1 MSCGVDRRCSWDPAL
16 LWLWGRP
23 EATAPIR
30 ALAGEPPYAAG
41 AVLKRQKKKNYS
53 SINHKYLWNTYEQ
66 DIGFDGY
73 DALTHKK
80 IQLCIS

>member
-1 MSCGVDRRCSWDPAL
+1 MLRGQFSKD
-16 LWLWGRP
+16 
-23 EATAPIR
+23 
-30 ALAGEPPYAAG
+30 
-41 AVLKRQKKKNYS
+41 KKKKNYS